1 VCSCVSVV
9 KRPEIASPDAGSL
22 CHGGPAHGAHG
33 LLNGHHGLY
42 DAGHE
47 RNTPGRRRHQI
58 YTVRQHDQHL
68 GGGGAAVL
76 YERILVET
84 ARGLGCVF
92 LPVRPGLQGPDRV
105 SAIPHLQMGQEA
117 YQRQLMPWETG

>member
-1 VCSCVSVV
+1 MCSCVSVV

-47 RNTPGRRRHQI
+47 RSDIRDADRGAVRGRP
-58 YTVRQHDQHL
+58 
-68 GGGGAAVL
+68 A
-76 YERILVET
+76 
-84 ARGLGCVF
+84 
-92 LPVRPGLQGPDRV
+92 P
-105 SAIPHLQMGQEA
+105 
-117 YQRQLMPWETG
+117 